1 MRTHEGSGFWIFQ
14 YLFLVCEEE
23 SVFDAVSVVN
33 VQVDIED
40 ASERRCKGMDGK
52 HDVVHVAKPIL
63 DFGVIN
69 LLQKKW
75 PVVKKVRFET
85 YLLVGMFH
93 NKFIVFNFILKCTYQ

>member
-52 HDVVHVAKPIL
+52 HDVVHVAKPNL
-63 DFGVIN
+63 ELH
-69 LLQKKW
+69 LLQNTMYAWRTKW
-75 PVVKKVRFET
+75 ETTRVGEDTFEM
-85 YLLVGMFH
+85 YLRYRYMNGCIFCI
-93 NKFIVFNFILKCTYQ
+93 F